1 MEIDVRLVSR
11 AGKSVEAGHAEGPQS
26 GRFERVVLPH
36 LSAGFTLAMYLTGN
50 RADAEDAVQ
59 EAILRAVRYFSTL
72 HDEDAR
78 AWFLTIVRRVC
89 FTAYRTDRPRGA
101 ETISIDA
108 VGPQLVDNSE
118 QPDIAAERSQ
128 VQQRVRIAVDQL
140 PPLLREAIVL
150 RELQSCSYA
159 EVAAVTEVPIGTV
172 MSRLSRAR
180 ARLAIL
186 LGDVVD
192 FGDAL

>member
-1 MEIDVRLVSR
+1 MRLIHR
-11 AGKSVEAGHAEGPQS
+11 AGKSGDAERAEPAQV
-26 GRFERVVLPH
+26 GRFEHVVLPH

-59 EAILRAVRYFSTL
+59 EAILRAVRYFPTL
-72 HDEDAR
+72 RDADAR

-89 FTAYRTDRPRGA
+89 FTAYRTDRPQGA
-101 ETISIDA
+101 DMVSIDA
-108 VGPQLVDNSE
+108 IGPQLVDKNE
-118 QPDIAAERSQ
+118 QPDIAAERLQ
-128 VQQRVRIAVDQL
+128 VQQRVRAAVDQL
-140 PPLLREAIVL
+140 SPLLREAIVL

-180 ARLAIL
+180 ARLAEL
-186 LGDVVD
+186 LSDVVD

>member
-1 MEIDVRLVSR
+1 MRLVSR
-11 AGKSVEAGHAEGPQS
+11 PGKPVETGHAEGPRS

-36 LSAGFTLAMYLTGN
+36 LAAGFTLAMYLTGN

-72 HDEDAR
+72 RDEDAR

-89 FTAYRTDRPRGA
+89 FTAYRTDRPQGA
-101 ETISIDA
+101 DTVSIDA
-108 VGPQLVDNSE
+108 VGPQLVDNRE
-118 QPDIAAERSQ
+118 QPDIAAERLQ
-128 VQQRVRIAVDQL
+128 VQQRVRTAVDQL

-150 RELQSCSYA
+150 RELHACSYA

-180 ARLAIL
+180 ARLAVL
-186 LGDVVD
+186 LSDVVD

>member
-1 MEIDVRLVSR
+1 VRLLSDV
-11 AGKSVEAGHAEGPQS
+11 GEHVEVGHGGSPGA

-50 RADAEDAVQ
+50 KADAEDAVQ

-72 HDEDAR
+72 RDEDAR
-78 AWFLTIVRRVC
+78 TWFLTIVRRVC
-89 FTAYRTDRPRGA
+89 FTAYRTDRPQG
-101 ETISIDA
+101 TDIMSIDA
-108 VGPQLVDNSE
+108 AGPQLVDDRD
-118 QPDIAAERSQ
+118 QPDVAAERMQ
-128 VQQRVRIAVDQL
+128 VQQRVRAAVDQL
-140 PPLLREAIVL
+140 PPLLRETIVL

-180 ARLAIL
+180 ARLAVL
-186 LGDVVD
+186 LNDVVD
-192 FGDAL
+192 FGDVA

>member
-1 MEIDVRLVSR
+1 VRLVSH
-11 AGKSVEAGHAEGPQS
+11 AAKKVEVGRAEGPQV

-50 RADAEDAVQ
+50 KADAEDAVQ

-72 HDEDAR
+72 RDEDAR

-89 FTAYRTDRPRGA
+89 FSAYRTDRPLGTD
-101 ETISIDA
+101 TISIDA
-108 VGPQLVDNSE
+108 VGPQLVDHHE
-118 QPDIAAERSQ
+118 QPDLAAERLQ
-128 VQQRVRIAVDQL
+128 VQQRVRAAVDQL

-180 ARLAIL
+180 ARLADL
-186 LGDVVD
+186 LHDVVD
-192 FGDAL
+192 FGDAV

>member
-1 MEIDVRLVSR
+1 MRLVSR
-11 AGKSVEAGHAEGPQS
+11 VGKPEEAGRAEGPQV

-50 RADAEDAVQ
+50 KADAEDAVQ
-59 EAILRAVRYFSTL
+59 EAILRAVRYFPTL
-72 HDEDAR
+72 HDDDAR

-89 FTAYRTDRPRGA
+89 FTAYRTDRPQGA
-101 ETISIDA
+101 GLISIDA
-108 VGPQLVDNSE
+108 VGPQLVDNRE
-118 QPDIAAERSQ
+118 RPDVGAERLQ
-128 VQQRVRIAVDQL
+128 LQQRVRAAVDQL

-159 EVAAVTEVPIGTV
+159 EVAAVTEVPVGTV

-180 ARLAIL
+180 ARLAGL
-186 LGDVVD
+186 LSDVVD